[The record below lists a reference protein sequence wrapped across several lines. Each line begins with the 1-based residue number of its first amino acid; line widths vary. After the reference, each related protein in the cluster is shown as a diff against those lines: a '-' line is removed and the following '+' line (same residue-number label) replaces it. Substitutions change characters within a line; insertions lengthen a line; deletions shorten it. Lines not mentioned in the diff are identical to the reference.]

1 MRANAGHDHR
11 PLWRLHPVLVLGALA
26 ASPALGTAQGR
37 TAVPPVAVSV
47 PAAAGAPAPATPTQ
61 TSPTSASS
69 ASASAPGSVSTPADA
84 AKRPTAVTLDALS
97 SLKMLEQL
105 RELQA
110 KVLALNPP
118 PPAPPPKPSTAASAP
133 PATDLLA
140 LQRPANLPAP
150 VPLPPAL
157 SRIAAIY
164 GPTHGL
170 QAEIV
175 DPKGAVHV
183 VRAGSVVGSVR
194 VLGITAERVEVEIRQ
209 PVIVPGRASGAA
221 EMAAASSTKTPVR
234 KVQTRPGS
242 AASQGPVHAQ
252 AAGNPS
258 AATPRATEVLVLS
271 LRVGSTFETP

>member
-1 MRANAGHDHR
+1 MRADADHEHR
-11 PLWRLHPVLVLGALA
+11 PLWGLHSILVLGTLA
-26 ASPALGTAQGR
+26 ASPVLGAAQGR
-37 TAVPPVAVSV
+37 TAVPPMAVPVTSA
-47 PAAAGAPAPATPTQ
+47 PAPAPATPAQ
-61 TSPTSASS
+61 PNPASASS
-69 ASASAPGSVSTPADA
+69 ASASAPGIASMLSDA
-84 AKRPTAVTLDALS
+84 TKKPTAVTLDALS

-133 PATDLLA
+133 PTADLLA
-140 LQRPANLPAP
+140 LQRPVNLPP
-150 VPLPPAL
+150 PLPPPPAL

-164 GPTHGL
+164 GPSHGL

-209 PVIVPGRASGAA
+209 PVIVPGSASGVA
-221 EMAAASSTKTPVR
+221 ETAAAASTKTSGR
-234 KVQTRPGS
+234 AVQTRSGS
-242 AASQGPVHAQ
+242 AASQRPGQAQ
-252 AAGNPS
+252 AAGHPP

>member
-1 MRANAGHDHR
+1 
-11 PLWRLHPVLVLGALA
+11 
-26 ASPALGTAQGR
+26 
-37 TAVPPVAVSV
+37 
-47 PAAAGAPAPATPTQ
+47 
-61 TSPTSASS
+61 
-69 ASASAPGSVSTPADA
+69 
-84 AKRPTAVTLDALS
+84 VTLDALS

-118 PPAPPPKPSTAASAP
+118 PPAPPPKLSTAASAP

-140 LQRPANLPAP
+140 LQSPANLPAP
-150 VPLPPAL
+150 LPLPPAL

-170 QAEIV
+170 LAEIV

-183 VRAGSVVGSVR
+183 VRVGSVVGSVR

-209 PVIVPGRASGAA
+209 PVIVPGGASGAA
-221 EMAAASSTKTPVR
+221 EMAAASSTRTPGR
-234 KVQTRPGS
+234 KGQTRPGS
-242 AASQGPVHAQ
+242 AASQEPIQAQ
-252 AAGNPS
+252 AAGNQS
-258 AATPRATEVLVLS
+258 AATPPATEVLLLS